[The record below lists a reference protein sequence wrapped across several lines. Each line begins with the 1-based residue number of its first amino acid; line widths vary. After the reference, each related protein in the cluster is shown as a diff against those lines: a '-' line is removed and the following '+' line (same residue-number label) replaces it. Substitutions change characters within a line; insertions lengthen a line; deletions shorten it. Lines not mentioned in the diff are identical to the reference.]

1 MVGEVESSPFYFFKK
16 LRLKRKVYMS
26 EKKVIV
32 IGIGNPNFKDDGV
45 GLKVVEELEKLGI
58 KDTVKYL
65 NIDLKIIDSMRGY
78 KKAIIV
84 DAVKIGVEPGTIL
97 EFNGRETWSKVYASG
112 THSMSIFEVIRIGYE
127 VFPEEMPEEVKI
139 IGIEGEEVLSLGMEL
154 TPSVQKAVP
163 KVVEKI
169 LKKINE

>member
-1 MVGEVESSPFYFFKK
+1 MGKK
-16 LRLKRKVYMS
+16 GI
-26 EKKVIV
+26 IV

-45 GLKVVEELEKLGI
+45 GLKVVEELEKKGV

-65 NIDLKIIDSMRGY
+65 NIDLKVIDSMRGY
-78 KKAIIV
+78 RKAIIV
-84 DAVKIGVEPGTIL
+84 DAVKTGATPGTIF
-97 EFNGRETWSKVYASG
+97 EFDGKSTWQNVYASG

-139 IGIEGEEVLSLGMEL
+139 IGIEGEEVLSLGMAL
-154 TPSVQKAVP
+154 TPTIQKIVP

-169 LKKINE
+169 LNELEN